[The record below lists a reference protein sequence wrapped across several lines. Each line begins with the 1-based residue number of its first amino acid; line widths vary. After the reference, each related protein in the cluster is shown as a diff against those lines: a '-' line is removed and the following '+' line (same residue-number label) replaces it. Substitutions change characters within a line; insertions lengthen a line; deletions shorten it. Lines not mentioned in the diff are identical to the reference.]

1 MPITCIRNAAWIIAW
16 DPGAGRHS
24 YLRDADLVFEDDRIT
39 HVGRLYAGAF
49 DSEIAGGDL
58 LVMPG
63 LVDIHSH
70 PSTEPFF
77 RGIREEHGLPAMFMT
92 GLYERSHAFRTDAEG
107 RQAGKT
113 TAYCEML
120 LTGITSVADLSG
132 ADPNWIELAARSGL
146 RVFLAPSYASARW
159 HLSNGWQLRYTWD
172 EAAGRR
178 GLDAALKLIDLARAE
193 PSGRLDGIVSPAQI
207 DTCTKDL
214 LRDSHD
220 AAVQRNLPFTVHCAQ
235 SVNEFNEMT
244 NRHGITP
251 VQWAHD
257 VGILA
262 GNTVLGHAIFIDE
275 HSWLHWHSRDD
286 LRILAES
293 GVSVAHCPSPFA
305 RYGQVLEHF
314 GRYRRAGVNMGL
326 GTDVAPH
333 NLIEEMR
340 LTATLARV
348 AAEDIAATSLN
359 EVFHAATAGGAQALG
374 RTDIGRLAVGAKAD
388 LVLVD
393 LTNPWMMP
401 ARDPLRSL
409 VYTAADRAIR
419 QVYIDGLLVV
429 DQGKVLTLDHAA
441 ALEALREAQQRMIAE
456 VPRHDWA
463 HRSADELTPLSLP
476 LAAGDNGVAT
486 TGGSDDIVQA

>member
-1 MPITCIRNAAWIIAW
+1 VPITCIRNAAWIIAW
-16 DPGAGRHS
+16 DKATARHA

-39 HVGRLYAGAF
+39 HIGPLYPGPF
-49 DSEIAGGDL
+49 DSEMPGQDL

-70 PSTEPFF
+70 PSTEPYF
-77 RGIREEHGLPAMFMT
+77 RGIREEHGVPAMFMT
-92 GLYERSHAFRTDAEG
+92 GLYERSHAFRTDAPG

-120 LTGITSVADLSG
+120 LTGITTVADLSG
-132 ADPNWIELAARSGL
+132 LDEGWIDLAAQSGL

-159 HLSNGWQLRYTWD
+159 HLSNNWQLRYEWD
-172 EAAGRR
+172 EPAGRR
-178 GLDAALKLIDLARAE
+178 GLDAALKLIDAARADL
-193 PSGRLDGIVSPAQI
+193 SGRLDGIVSPAQI
-207 DTCTKDL
+207 DTCTRDL

-220 AAVQRNLPFTVHCAQ
+220 AAVGKKLPFTTHCSQ

-251 VQWAHD
+251 VQWAD
-257 VGILA
+257 DAGILA
-262 GNTVLGHAIFIDE
+262 GNTILGHAIFIDE
-275 HSWLHWHSRDD
+275 HSWLHWHTRRDLD
-286 LRILAES
+286 ILAATETS
-293 GVSVAHCPSPFA
+293 IAHCPSPFA
-305 RYGQVLEHF
+305 RYGQMLEDF
-314 GRYRRAGVNMGL
+314 GRYRRAGVNIGM

-340 LTATLARV
+340 LAATLGRI
-348 AAEDIAATSLN
+348 AAEDITATSLTD
-359 EVFHAATAGGAQALG
+359 VFHAATAGGAQALG
-374 RTDIGRLAVGAKAD
+374 RSDIGRLAPGAKAD

-419 QVYIDGLLVV
+419 QVFVDGRMVV
-429 DQGKVLTLDHAA
+429 DRGKVLTLDHAA
-441 ALEALREAQQRMIAE
+441 ALAALTEAQQRMIAA
-456 VPRHDWA
+456 VPQHDWA
-463 HRSADELTPLSLP
+463 KRGAADLTPLSLGM
-476 LAAGDNGVAT
+476 LNGT
-486 TGGSDDIVQA
+486 NQGGF